1 VLERYYTSIA
11 KSNFLQY
18 TEGEVSGMK
27 TAFSIILLFIIFSAN
42 VIYAQGSVLSSLQ
55 GGIDELNRGYDEW
68 NIERF
73 HRAEEIFEGASKRAP
88 DNYLPY
94 YWKGVAQFHMI
105 LFYYGDG
112 KQPKDEGKREESIE
126 AALATLE
133 QAIALNADDSESYA
147 LLGVITG
154 MKIAEKPVSAVW
166 LGSKVMK
173 YKKKALESDPEN
185 PRVHYLTGT
194 SYYYAPG
201 FLGGRE
207 KSLEHFLKAEEL
219 YEREMGAGKDPVQPQ
234 WGYSAC
240 LAFTAK
246 VYAKAGEGERA
257 EVYYTK
263 ALRVNPNDKLAQK
276 GLAELKEM
284 PRK

>member
-1 VLERYYTSIA
+1 
-11 KSNFLQY
+11 
-18 TEGEVSGMK
+18 MK
-27 TAFSIILLFIIFSAN
+27 RRLYIILLCIIL
-42 VIYAQGSVLSSLQ
+42 VITVGYAQEGVLSSLQ
-55 GGIDELNRGYDEW
+55 KGIDEFKRGYDEW
-68 NIERF
+68 NGERF
-73 HRAEEIFEGASKRAP
+73 LRAAEIFERAIEQEP

-112 KQPKDEGKREESIE
+112 EQPKDKEKVKASIE

-133 QAIALNADDSESYA
+133 QAVALNANYSESYA

-173 YKKKALESDPEN
+173 YKKQALASDPEN

-194 SYYYAPG
+194 SYYHAPG
-201 FLGGRE
+201 ILGGRD

-219 YEREMGAGKDPVQPQ
+219 YEREIRAKKGPLQPQ
-234 WGYSAC
+234 WGFSTC

-246 VYAKAGEGERA
+246 VYVKAGDVERGE
-257 EVYYTK
+257 EYFTK
-263 ALRVNPNDKLAQK
+263 ALKVNPKDKLAQK
-276 GLAELKEM
+276 GLDELQGM
-284 PRK
+284 PEK

>member
-1 VLERYYTSIA
+1 
-11 KSNFLQY
+11 
-18 TEGEVSGMK
+18 MK
-27 TAFSIILLFIIFSAN
+27 RALYIIFLCIVFAIH
-42 VIYAQGSVLSSLQ
+42 VGHAQDDLLSTLQ
-55 GGIDELNRGYDEW
+55 GGIDEFNRGYDEW
-68 NIERF
+68 NVERF
-73 HRAEEIFEGASKRAP
+73 HRAAEIFEGEITREPA
-88 DNYLPY
+88 NYLPY

-112 KQPKDEGKREESIE
+112 EQPKDEEKVKASIA

-133 QAIALNADDSESYA
+133 QAVALNANDSESYA

-154 MKIAEKPVSAVW
+154 MKIAERPVSAVW

-173 YKKKALESDPEN
+173 YKKQALASDPEN

-194 SYYYAPG
+194 SYYHAPG
-201 FLGGRE
+201 ILGGRE

-219 YEREMGAGKDPVQPQ
+219 YEREISAGKDPLQPQ
-234 WGYSAC
+234 WGYSTC

-246 VYAKAGEGERA
+246 VYVKAEEIKRA
-257 EVYYTK
+257 EAYYAK

-276 GLAELKEM
+276 GLADLQEM
-284 PRK
+284 QRK

>member
-1 VLERYYTSIA
+1 
-11 KSNFLQY
+11 LQY
-18 TEGEVSGMK
+18 TEGAIHTMK
-27 TAFSIILLFIIFSAN
+27 TAFSIISLCIVL
-42 VIYAQGSVLSSLQ
+42 VITVGYAQDGVLSSLQ
-55 GGIDELNRGYDEW
+55 EGIDELNRGYDEW
-68 NIERF
+68 NGERF
-73 HRAEEIFEGASKRAP
+73 DRAAEIFEGVIEREP

-112 KQPKDEGKREESIE
+112 EQPKDEEKVKASIE

-133 QAIALNADDSESYA
+133 QAVALNPDDSESYA

-154 MKIAEKPVSAVW
+154 MKIAERPISAIW

-173 YKKKALESDPEN
+173 YKKQALASDPEN

-194 SYYYAPG
+194 SYYHAPG
-201 FLGGRE
+201 ILGGRE

-219 YEREMGAGKDPVQPQ
+219 YEKEILAKKDPLQPQ
-234 WGYSAC
+234 WGYSTC

-246 VYAKAGEGERA
+246 VYVKEGDVERGEE
-257 EVYYTK
+257 YFTK
-263 ALRVNPNDKLAQK
+263 ALRVNPKDKLAQK
-276 GLAELKEM
+276 GLDELKEM
-284 PRK
+284 QRK

>member
-1 VLERYYTSIA
+1 
-11 KSNFLQY
+11 
-18 TEGEVSGMK
+18 MK
-27 TAFSIILLFIIFSAN
+27 KALYLILLCIIF
-42 VIYAQGSVLSSLQ
+42 VISLGHAQEGVLSALQ
-55 GGIDELNRGYDEW
+55 GGIDEFNRGYDEW
-68 NIERF
+68 NGERF
-73 HRAEEIFEGASKRAP
+73 HRAAEIFEGAIAREP

-112 KQPKDEGKREESIE
+112 EQPKDEEKVKALID
-126 AALATLE
+126 AALETLE
-133 QAIALNADDSESYA
+133 QAVALNADDSESYA

-173 YKKKALESDPEN
+173 YKKQALASDPEN

-194 SYYYAPG
+194 SYYHAPG
-201 FLGGRE
+201 ILGGRE

-219 YEREMGAGKDPVQPQ
+219 YEREVRAEKGPLQPQ

-246 VYAKAGEGERA
+246 VYVKAGDFERGE
-257 EVYYTK
+257 EYFSK
-263 ALRVNPNDKLAQK
+263 ALMVNPQDKLARK
-276 GLAELKEM
+276 GLEELQEKE
-284 PRK
+284 RK

>member
-1 VLERYYTSIA
+1 
-11 KSNFLQY
+11 
-18 TEGEVSGMK
+18 MK
-27 TAFSIILLFIIFSAN
+27 RALYIILLCIIF
-42 VIYAQGSVLSSLQ
+42 VINLGHAQEGVLSSLQ
-55 GGIDELNRGYDEW
+55 GGIDEFNRGYDEW
-68 NIERF
+68 NVERF
-73 HRAEEIFEGASKRAP
+73 LRAAEIFGGAIEQGP

-112 KQPKDEGKREESIE
+112 EQPKDKEKVKASIE

-133 QAIALNADDSESYA
+133 QAVALNANDSESYA

-173 YKKKALESDPEN
+173 YKKQALKSDPEN

-194 SYYYAPG
+194 SYYHAPG
-201 FLGGRE
+201 ILGGRG

-219 YEREMGAGKDPVQPQ
+219 YEREISAKKDPLQPQ
-234 WGYSAC
+234 WGYSTC

-246 VYAKAGEGERA
+246 VYVKTGDLERGEEYFR
-257 EVYYTK
+257 K
-263 ALRVNPNDKLAQK
+263 ALRVNPKDKLAK
-276 GLAELKEM
+276 EGLADLKEM
-284 PRK
+284 SRK

>member
-1 VLERYYTSIA
+1 
-11 KSNFLQY
+11 
-18 TEGEVSGMK
+18 MK
-27 TAFSIILLFIIFSAN
+27 RAPYLIIIFIVFAAAF
-42 VIYAQGSVLSSLQ
+42 IYAQGDVLSSSLQ
-55 GGIDELNRGYDEW
+55 GGIEELQRGYDEW

-73 HRAEEIFEGASKRAP
+73 HRAAEIFEGAIAQAP
-88 DNYLPY
+88 ANYLPY

-112 KQPKDEGKREESIE
+112 ERAKEEEKVKESLE
-126 AALATLE
+126 AASATLE
-133 QAIALNADDSESYA
+133 QVIALNENDSESYA

-154 MKIAEKPVSAVW
+154 MKIAEQPVSAIW

-173 YKKKALESDPEN
+173 YKKRALESDPEN

-194 SYYYAPG
+194 SYYHASG
-201 FLGGRE
+201 ILGGRE
-207 KSLEHFLKAEEL
+207 KSLEHFLAAEKF
-219 YEREMGAGKDPVQPQ
+219 YEQERGAGKGPVQPQ

-246 VYAKAGEGERA
+246 VYAKGGDEQRA
-257 EVYYTK
+257 EAYYIK

-276 GLAELKEM
+276 GLADLKDM
-284 PRK
+284 HRK